1 MFGYSRCLKI
11 TFLFMSLQDFD
22 LIIFDLDG
30 TLLDTVLEISQSVN
44 AGLQALALPLVEPHQ
59 IRDWVG
65 QGAEHLFTI
74 ASQFAIMQTA
84 DKTPLTTA
92 QFQTGFAAFMAAYEL
107 YSGKNSQLY
116 PYVRQAL
123 DQLQQD
129 GKHLAVVTNKVKHLA
144 DLALAQHNLLHY
156 FELVIGGDTFAQKKP
171 DPYAIHYCRQHY
183 QVAEA
188 KTLFVG
194 DSVTDVLTARN
205 ANVAVWALPY
215 GYNHGEPIEK
225 SRPDQ
230 VVADFSVFLK

>member
-1 MFGYSRCLKI
+1 
-11 TFLFMSLQDFD
+11 MSLENFD

-30 TLLDTVLEISQSVN
+30 TLLDTVLEITQSVN
-44 AGLQALALPLVEPHQ
+44 AGLKVLALPLVESHQ

-74 ASQFAIMQTA
+74 ASQFSISQSPQQL
-84 DKTPLTTA
+84 PLTSA
-92 QFQTGFAAFMAAYEL
+92 QFQTGFQAFMTAYEL

-116 PYVRQAL
+116 PFVREAL
-123 DQLQQD
+123 VQLQQK
-129 GKHLAVVTNKVKHLA
+129 GKHLAVVTNKVKRLA
-144 DLALAQHNLLHY
+144 DLALVQHNLSHY

-171 DPYAIHYCRQHY
+171 DPYAIDYCRQFY
-183 QVAEA
+183 QVAA
-188 KTLFVG
+188 DKTLFVG

-225 SRPDQ
+225 SQPDQ
-230 VVADFSVFLK
+230 VVADFSVFI